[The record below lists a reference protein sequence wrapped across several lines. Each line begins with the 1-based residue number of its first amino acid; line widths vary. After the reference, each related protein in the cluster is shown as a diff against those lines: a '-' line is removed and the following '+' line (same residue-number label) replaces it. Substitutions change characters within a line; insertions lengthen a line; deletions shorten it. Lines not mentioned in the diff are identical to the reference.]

1 MSTNF
6 GEPFR
11 SGPDP
16 DEQGGA
22 PAGAAGQ
29 AGPAQPALPA
39 QPAGPAQSAGPGDT
53 AAAAGP
59 CAAPGTPAS
68 SPRGTWAPGNPY
80 AAGGA
85 PAAGNAGSWYHP
97 YSASGPGASGPGGYG
112 PGASAP
118 GGYGPAAS
126 GPGGYGPG
134 GYGPGGYGPGGY
146 GPGAFGGG
154 PGDERRPRRRRMVFA
169 GGSAVIVAA
178 LAVAGFS
185 AADAFGSSTLTTAQ
199 ISSKV
204 DPGLVDINT
213 NLGYQQEQAAGT
225 GMVLTSSGEVLTNN
239 HVIRGATQIKAR
251 DVGNGR
257 TYTAK
262 VVGYDETDDVAVLQ
276 LQNASGLQ
284 TVSLSS
290 SAASAGDK
298 VVALGNALGKGGTP
312 AVATGKVTQLGQSI
326 TASDES
332 AGTAEQLHGMIQTN
346 APIQPGDS
354 GGALV
359 NRSGQIVGMNT
370 AASSNISTTGFSSQ
384 SQTATQA
391 FAIPISKATTIAN
404 QIEAGRASSTVH
416 IGATAFL
423 GVQVTSASTGGFGGF
438 GGFGGSSSGGGT
450 TASGAEVAGVVSGSA
465 AAQAGLTQGDAITS
479 VAGHTVTSPSS
490 ISSLLTKYHP
500 GSKISINW
508 TDQAGQSHST
518 TVTLTT
524 GPAA

>member
-6 GEPFR
+6 GQPFGG
-11 SGPDP
+11 SPDP
-16 DEQGGA
+16 DERGGA
-22 PAGAAGQ
+22 PADATGQ
-29 AGPAQPALPA
+29 AGPAR
-39 QPAGPAQSAGPGDT
+39 PAGPGAA

-59 CAAPGTPAS
+59 CAAPGTPAAS
-68 SPRGTWAPGNPY
+68 APSGTWAPGNPY

-85 PAAGNAGSWYHP
+85 PAAGSTGNPYPAGGVPAAGSSDNWYHP
-97 YSASGPGASGPGGYG
+97 YS
-112 PGASAP
+112 
-118 GGYGPAAS
+118 AS

-146 GPGAFGGG
+146 GPGGYGPGGYGPGYPAFGGG
-154 PGDERRPRRRRMVFA
+154 PGDGRRTRRRRMLFA
-169 GGSAVIVAA
+169 GGSAAIVAA

-185 AADAFGSSTLTTAQ
+185 AANAFGSSTLTTAQ

-204 DPGLVDINT
+204 DPGLVDITT
-213 NLGYQQEQAAGT
+213 NLGYQQERAAGT

-251 DVGNGR
+251 DVGNGH

-262 VVGYDETDDVAVLQ
+262 VVGYDQTDDVAILQ
-276 LQNASGLQ
+276 LKNASGLQ

-290 SAASAGDK
+290 SAAGVGDK

-384 SQTATQA
+384 GQTATQA

-423 GVQVTSASTGGFGGF
+423 GVQVTSGSTGGFGGF
-438 GGFGGSSSGGGT
+438 GGFGGSGSGGT
-450 TASGAEVAGVVSGSA
+450 TASGAGVAGVVSGSA

-479 VAGHTVTSPSS
+479 VAGHTVTSPSG
-490 ISSLLTKYHP
+490 IAPVLAKYHP
-500 GSKISINW
+500 GSKISISW